1 LLESYCKACEKHKC
15 KPLNKLLPL
24 LKALQDVDCKN
35 GEKVN
40 VLSLKSMLES
50 KRERSINIFLF
61 KNIDEKVDLKQIES
75 LEEIFKRLSFKSID

>member
-1 LLESYCKACEKHKC
+1 M
-15 KPLNKLLPL
+15 PL

-50 KRERSINIFLF
+50 KSERSINIFLF

-75 LEEIFKRLSFKSID
+75 LEEIFKRLSFKSIDLEGSQFDADDVNFRLSNII